1 MSAYILDGGN
11 PDHLRELHRWKAE
24 FDKSLGLAN
33 STAHTPEEAAVL
45 RDLDHVYHDYDAKRD
60 EVLSLY
66 DRGEATKATA
76 ILMHDLADL
85 HERAFSLSRDYIA
98 ANERFLDAS
107 IDGGARRIRSA
118 TWLAAAFVSVTIAIG
133 MGLVWLFFRGV
144 LLPLRSIAAEAR
156 TAAGSTTSGAVG
168 TQEDELQAVGV
179 YLRALMSDVSSGRT
193 VVELTRRRLMSAEK
207 LASVG
212 KLAASVAHEL
222 RNPLTAIKMWLFSIQ
237 KTIGPDQELDRKF
250 GTISE
255 EIARMENVIRNFLE
269 FSRPLALKLQP
280 HDASVLLDST
290 MELIGH
296 HIEGR
301 NIRIIR
307 QDTRPLPRVRADADQ
322 LKQVFVN
329 LLDNAAEVMAEGGEI
344 HLSAAVEGD
353 ADGRTMVVVRIRDT
367 GPGMPEDVRQRVF
380 EPFYTTKEEGTGLG
394 LCIAARIM
402 ARHGGRLVLESSTP
416 QGTEFSVWMPTA
428 EVEANE

>member
-1 MSAYILDGGN
+1 
-11 PDHLRELHRWKAE
+11 
-24 FDKSLGLAN
+24 
-33 STAHTPEEAAVL
+33 
-45 RDLDHVYHDYDAKRD
+45 
-60 EVLSLY
+60 
-66 DRGEATKATA
+66 
-76 ILMHDLADL
+76 
-85 HERAFSLSRDYIA
+85 
-98 ANERFLDAS
+98 
-107 IDGGARRIRSA
+107 
-118 TWLAAAFVSVTIAIG
+118 
-133 MGLVWLFFRGV
+133 
-144 LLPLRSIAAEAR
+144 
-156 TAAGSTTSGAVG
+156 
-168 TQEDELQAVGV
+168 
-179 YLRALMSDVSSGRT
+179 MSDVSSGRT
-193 VVELTRRRLMSAEK
+193 VVEQTRRRLMSAEK

-237 KTIGPDQELDRKF
+237 KTIGPNEELDRKF

-269 FSRPLALKLQP
+269 FSRPPALKLQP

-322 LKQVFVN
+322 LKQVFIN
-329 LLDNAAEVMAEGGEI
+329 LLDNAAEVMADGGEI

-367 GPGMPEDVRQRVF
+367 GPGMPDDVRQRVF

-416 QGTEFSVWMPTA
+416 QGTEFSVRMPTA
-428 EVEANE
+428 EVEAHE